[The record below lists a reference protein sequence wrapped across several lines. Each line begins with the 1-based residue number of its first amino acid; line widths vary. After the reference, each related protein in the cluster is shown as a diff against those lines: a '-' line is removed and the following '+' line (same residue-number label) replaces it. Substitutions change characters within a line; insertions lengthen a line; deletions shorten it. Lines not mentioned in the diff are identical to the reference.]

1 MFEIGFAAQKLSEFS
16 IQSRK
21 VAFGHLCQRRCK
33 SLPLGRSKSRPV
45 CAAPWGVM
53 PSSSKHVPRRVG
65 RQADMTVCWVL
76 ARFDLL

>member
-1 MFEIGFAAQKLSEFS
+1 MREIDEFTDD
-16 IQSRK
+16 
-21 VAFGHLCQRRCK
+21 CQRRCK
-33 SLPLGRSKSRPV
+33 SLPLGLSKSRPV

-65 RQADMTVCWVL
+65 RQADMTVCQVL